1 SEKEKAGPRSSDGF
15 TRQSVSKFASVIG
28 SLSEDKK
35 DVIRSHGFG
44 SLLLFNKCFVPK
56 KFSKWLA
63 SVVESKSVNL
73 VLGIPLGGTPFPSNY
88 STGRAVVLSKF
99 DKTSLPQISFFANKL
114 SEVDLSDEEVLIC
127 FLVVSLHCF
136 LCPNSNI
143 KISSYDWCGFVLRWM
158 LDGVKSFNQGK
169 KAGQRSCGTLGG
181 CMFYLAVMYLDHVD
195 FSHLWKLNMI
205 RDYSDLDLKSPSIY
219 GMRPLLD
226 FEKTCY
232 HKALCSQSVPV
243 VDDSDDV
250 QFLKKLEEACG
261 CDVPDDLKAIVLSVI
276 EDHCKSCLSP
286 ISIDVVSL
294 GTLPDEFK
302 KLFNKLMQH
311 VYSLKSKS
319 RDLSG
324 LADREVCASR
334 LSPRV
339 AEHGTGIHKTNL
351 DEPCAIYEDGAHSFP
366 KVPNVAVAS
375 QVGAKLA
382 VDVDPAGSSLKRSSP
397 CTSKHVRFGLD
408 VPKGIFQDVA
418 RVSDGANHSKSVPA
432 VSDVDVIRVGTESD
446 TEVELFSSPNH
457 YVGLNHLSKVGSSVV
472 VPVNKLKSMGKKSED
487 VYNSNVNKSIPGLK
501 SSHQSLSKT
510 LGYPCSTPIEG
521 AGGSSRSDFKIR
533 DSSTGGKVPIHGPRR
548 LVVPSRKIRD
558 EFEIERSKF
567 KISKSQILNYK
578 AICSLAASRD
588 SGVDAILF
596 GSVRCTFWALGESL
610 KPGGMVNNFVM
621 AAFCYYLFN
630 QASGHP
636 DLSKCHYFFSNI
648 ADHLLKDADVAS
660 EEILNRALTRSSK
673 NRPFIVLIWYY
684 RSFVF
689 LDSYY
694 ALHDEYQAD
703 VRDRMRC
710 GLVDMGFNNYK
721 LHYPYVPRQSA
732 TNYTDSGV
740 YVMMFLEHWKSPRN
754 SLFTLFKESDI
765 PNLRIKFANDF
776 LLSPKNSGRKDLVT
790 NFEFADNEES

>member
-1 SEKEKAGPRSSDGF
+1 
-15 TRQSVSKFASVIG
+15 
-28 SLSEDKK
+28 
-35 DVIRSHGFG
+35 
-44 SLLLFNKCFVPK
+44 
-56 KFSKWLA
+56 
-63 SVVESKSVNL
+63 
-73 VLGIPLGGTPFPSNY
+73 
-88 STGRAVVLSKF
+88 
-99 DKTSLPQISFFANKL
+99 
-114 SEVDLSDEEVLIC
+114 
-127 FLVVSLHCF
+127 
-136 LCPNSNI
+136 
-143 KISSYDWCGFVLRWM
+143 M

-195 FSHLWKLNMI
+195 FSHRRIPDSFPRIEVWKLNMI

-319 RDLSG
+319 RDLVLKVLKVFADYESG

-408 VPKGIFQDVA
+408 VPKGIFHDVA
-418 RVSDGANHSKSVPA
+418 RASDGANHSKSVPA
-432 VSDVDVIRVGTESD
+432 ITNVDVIRVGTESD
-446 TEVELFSSPNH
+446 AEVELFSSPNH
-457 YVGLNHLSKVGSSVV
+457 YVGPTIVMQTIPDSDDDSARITPKLSKIVSSASQLNHLSKVGSSVV
-472 VPVNKLKSMGKKSED
+472 VPVNISSPEVTIVGSRSLSQKLKSMGKKSED

-510 LGYPCSTPIEG
+510 LGYACSTPIEG

-673 NRPFIVLIWYY
+673 NRPLYCSDLLFFPCFHDEHWFVFVVDIKD

-703 VRDRMRC
+703 VRDRMIPNFKHWWKRC

-765 PNLRIKFANDF
+765 PNLRIKFANDL